1 MFSVWRSV
9 ALSMARPWKVWRVW
23 ARVFYSGGPERD
35 DGVPNLS
42 SPDAGDATAGGEG
55 TVLTAIAGEAR
66 EEIGTN

>member
-1 MFSVWRSV
+1 M
-9 ALSMARPWKVWRVW
+9 LH
-23 ARVFYSGGPERD
+23 SGGPERD